1 MSNAFEQYLEKD
13 LKKPVLRDS
22 DQCHAKLFEVGEGV
36 EARVITKEACFIMI
50 PKRWAYNTLATIGD
64 EIYITCIF
72 SIVFPESGVYGIVN
86 LVNRI
91 KITPDIISIV
101 KIRDEEYFKF
111 SFNKDSTVWPL
122 LLLNVEDTL
131 AYPIFDEIVARGNEP
146 AYLLYDDGC
155 KILKTASVNAGINLS
170 PNNIIIEMTYAVIS
184 RDAQDRKKHYRM
196 QVDSQNYQTLNP
208 PAVIGLRNV
217 QLGPTNFV
225 TRTAG
230 SYFETGIESSLVN
243 PSMHR
248 EGVEDILRI

>member
-1 MSNAFEQYLEKD
+1 MSIAFEQYLEKD
-13 LKKPVLRDS
+13 LKLAFSRDPNA
-22 DQCHAKLFEVGEGV
+22 CHEKLFEVGEGV
-36 EARVITKEACFIMI
+36 NARVVAKESCFILI
-50 PKRWAYNTLATIGD
+50 PKRWAYNSLANIGD
-64 EIYITCIF
+64 DIYITCIF
-72 SIVFPESGVYGIVN
+72 AIVFPESGVYGVVN
-86 LVNRI
+86 QVNRI
-91 KITPDIISIV
+91 KLTPDIISIV

-111 SFNKDSTVWPL
+111 SFGKGSTVWPL

-155 KILKTASVNAGINLS
+155 KILKTAATNAGINLS
-170 PNNIIIEMTYAVIS
+170 PNNIIIEMTYATIS
-184 RDAQDRKKHYRM
+184 RDTSDRSIQYRM
-196 QVDSQNYQTLNP
+196 KVDNQNYQNINE

-243 PSMHR
+243 PSMSR

>member
-1 MSNAFEQYLEKD
+1 MSIDFEQYLEKD
-13 LKKPVLRDS
+13 FGKPFLREADV
-22 DQCHAKLFEVGEGV
+22 CHTKLFEVGEGV
-36 EARVITKEACFIMI
+36 DERVITKENCFIMI
-50 PKRWAYNTLATIGD
+50 PKRWAYNTLAIVGD
-64 EIYITCIF
+64 DIYITCIF
-72 SIVFPESGVYGIVN
+72 TIVFPDSGVYGIVN
-86 LVNRI
+86 QVNRI
-91 KITPDIISIV
+91 KITPDIISVV
-101 KIRDEEYFKF
+101 KINDDEYFKF

-146 AYLLYDDGC
+146 YYLLYDDGC
-155 KILKTASVNAGINLS
+155 KILKTAMTNAGINLS

-184 RDAQDRKKHYRM
+184 RDAQNRKTQYRM
-196 QVDSQNYQTLNP
+196 GVNSQNYQTLKA

-217 QLGPTNFV
+217 HLGPTNFV